1 MKWFLL
7 NLIQMATL
15 QFTHQGKRD
24 TVEVNLIGFDKVEGE
39 CWQWSFKGTLATFK
53 EDESKLPEPSIVIAI
68 YEMTENG
75 ELSYYVDDIE
85 KLEAMDFGEK
95 RIEIVGVDIKK

>member
-1 MKWFLL
+1 
-7 NLIQMATL
+7 MATL

-75 ELSYYVDDIE
+75 ELSYYVDDID

-95 RIEIVGVDIKK
+95 RIEIVGVDVKK